1 MGLSGRKTT
10 GGSSKSGGN
19 SKPPRGEWEDEIAE
33 EEVMT
38 LPWDM
43 WQPAGTAAFYHLV
56 RRAQQAPYVRY
67 RNPCGTNEKL
77 VYSGMKETD
86 RGGEP
91 PTLTH

>member
-1 MGLSGRKTT
+1 MYFSIIHKAWRIVRGPAASGADGEMREALMGLSGRKTT
-10 GGSSKSGGN
+10 GGSSKSGRN

-56 RRAQQAPYVRY
+56 RRAQQAPLRY
-67 RNPCGTNEKL
+67 K
-77 VYSGMKETD
+77 
-86 RGGEP
+86 
-91 PTLTH
+91 

>member
-1 MGLSGRKTT
+1 MRGPAAGGADGKMQEALMGLSKTT
-10 GGSSKSGGN
+10 GGSSKSGGT

-56 RRAQQAPYVRY
+56 RRAQQAPLR
-67 RNPCGTNEKL
+67 
-77 VYSGMKETD
+77 
-86 RGGEP
+86 
-91 PTLTH
+91 